1 MMTSRLTPASF
12 DTRSSSFALPSGRMT
27 ALSKSN
33 SASAAN
39 VTFSLVGAGGGGGGG
54 GGVGAGGGGG
64 GGGGGSHVGAFIRS
78 RSHSQPAV
86 QFGNFAPS
94 ILAAAARSTLQL
106 PVRQHRP
113 NGSLTITPR
122 ASMTYGLSRGST
134 SLTSVA
140 WANTSPETVIS
151 AEATRPSLMLFFI
164 GSPHSSQR
172 RPPEGATGRPGGCCV
187 AR

>member
-12 DTRSSSFALPSGRMT
+12 DTRSSSFALPSGRIT

-54 GGVGAGGGGG
+54 GGVGAAAGGGG

-94 ILAAAARSTLQL
+94 ILAAAARSTLQCA
-106 PVRQHRP
+106 VRQHRP
-113 NGSLTITPR
+113 NGLRTMTP
-122 ASMTYGLSRGST
+122 LGS
-134 SLTSVA
+134 
-140 WANTSPETVIS
+140 
-151 AEATRPSLMLFFI
+151 
-164 GSPHSSQR
+164 
-172 RPPEGATGRPGGCCV
+172 
-187 AR
+187 